1 MTFTFTQVK
10 SPEGLIVITPYV
22 FNDERGFFMETFRAD
37 QFEKV
42 GIKEEFIQ
50 DNQSRSVKGVIRGLH
65 FQVDPHEQSKLVRCI
80 RGEVFDVA
88 VDMRKKSD
96 SFGKWFGVELTA
108 ENRRMIFVPQGFA
121 HGIMTLTDDT
131 EAFYLVNA
139 FYAPE
144 EERGLRYNDPQFGI
158 EWPRQ
163 PTEVSPKD
171 ASWPDFDPV
180 FHGIERLRGLT

>member
-10 SPEGLIVITPYV
+10 SPEGLKVITPYV

-37 QFEKV
+37 EFEKV

-96 SFGKWFGVELTA
+96 SFGKWFGVVLSE
-108 ENRRMIFVPQGFA
+108 ENKKMLYI
-121 HGIMTLTDDT
+121 
-131 EAFYLVNA
+131 
-139 FYAPE
+139 
-144 EERGLRYNDPQFGI
+144 
-158 EWPRQ
+158 
-163 PTEVSPKD
+163 PK
-171 ASWPDFDPV
+171 
-180 FHGIERLRGLT
+180 